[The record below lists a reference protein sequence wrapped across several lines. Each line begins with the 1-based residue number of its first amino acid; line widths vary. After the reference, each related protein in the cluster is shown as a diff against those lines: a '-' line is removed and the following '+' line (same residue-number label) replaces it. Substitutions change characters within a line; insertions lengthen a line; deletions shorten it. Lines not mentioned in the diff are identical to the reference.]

1 MPMKHALG
9 ISSPSREFMEIGL
22 AIPQG
27 LALGIAGGTPAALA
41 ATNRMAMR
49 LAGVGVGGL
58 GASGG
63 GMGAAGGGGAA
74 AYRGEHMVAAI
85 EALRAEVRPLSSRQA
100 IAMRT
105 A

>member
-1 MPMKHALG
+1 MNAVRWARVTPMKHALG

-41 ATNRMAMR
+41 ATNLMVMR
-49 LAGVGVGGL
+49 VAGVGVSGL

-63 GMGAAGGGGAA
+63 GMGAAGRRSGCVQG
-74 AYRGEHMVAAI
+74 
-85 EALRAEVRPLSSRQA
+85 
-100 IAMRT
+100 
-105 A
+105 